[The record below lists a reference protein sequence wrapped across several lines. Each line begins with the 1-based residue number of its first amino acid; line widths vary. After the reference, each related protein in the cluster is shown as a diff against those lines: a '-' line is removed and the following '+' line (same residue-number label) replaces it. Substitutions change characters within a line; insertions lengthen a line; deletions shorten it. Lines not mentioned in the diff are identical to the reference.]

1 MAAYYNEWD
10 KPTAAWLRELAAR
23 GLVAPGIVDDR
34 SITDVRPDDL
44 MGYDQCHFFAGIGGW
59 SLALRLAGWPDDLPV
74 WTGSPPCQPFSVAG
88 KRKGQA
94 DERHLAPVWL
104 DLVRECRPSTIFGEQ
119 VEGAIAF
126 GWLDELFNELEAI
139 GYACR
144 AFVLPAC
151 SVGAPHIRQR
161 LWIVAERNN
170 DELVDADRKRR
181 DILDTHVFRGRQ
193 NENSDETSRNGA
205 LGRMANAGHTR
216 HKRHKAQLRRSFT
229 PANDNVFR
237 SSSTRDMENAN
248 KFRQTHT
255 KPVDGTNIVRTRNAA
270 ETSSLEVHQQLR
282 YARDGNL
289 WKNPDLVYCRDSAWR
304 PFESGSFPLVDGVP
318 ASVGRLRA
326 YGNAIVPQ
334 VAAEVIKAY
343 IDVRGIEAKHVD
355 D

>member
-10 KPTAAWLRELAAR
+10 KPTAAWLCELAAR

-34 SITDVRPDDL
+34 SITDVRPNDL
-44 MGYDQCHFFAGIGGW
+44 VGYEQCHFFAGIGGW

-104 DLVRECRPSTIFGEQ
+104 DLVRECHPPAIFGEQ

-126 GWLDELFNELEAI
+126 GWLDELFNELETI
-139 GYACR
+139 GYACG

-161 LWIVAERNN
+161 LWIVAERI
-170 DELVDADRKRR
+170 DSELAHTNRR
-181 DILDTHVFRGRQ
+181 QCESIKMFRMEKQ
-193 NENSDETSRNGA
+193 NLSEITRNCQ
-205 LGRMANAGHTR
+205 LGWT
-216 HKRHKAQLRRSFT
+216 
-229 PANDNVFR
+229 
-237 SSSTRDMENAN
+237 ENADKLQQERAKAVN
-248 KFRQTHT
+248 
-255 KPVDGTNIVRTRNAA
+255 GTSVVRTEHATKTQDFEIHR
-270 ETSSLEVHQQLR
+270 QLG

-304 PFESGSFPLVDGVP
+304 PFEPGSFPLVDGIP

-334 VAAEVIKAY
+334 VAVEVIKAY
-343 IDVRGIEAKHVD
+343 MDVRGIEAKRVD